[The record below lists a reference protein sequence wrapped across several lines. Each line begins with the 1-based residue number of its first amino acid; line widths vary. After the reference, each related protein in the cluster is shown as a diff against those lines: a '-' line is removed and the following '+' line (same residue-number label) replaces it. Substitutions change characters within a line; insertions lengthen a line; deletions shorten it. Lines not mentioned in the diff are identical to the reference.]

1 MTQTREEFDQYI
13 SENKLTW
20 EQLQRVVRRANH
32 AAEDL
37 FDPELNTDPDTLG
50 TSPWDREEKSMMR
63 ALKKLHL
70 LRIPMHYDRRGQM
83 YVVRQECEHVL
94 FLEADERDLEK
105 LNAEYFK
112 YKKARKGSKEKEIAN
127 SEYAGLAKRML
138 DRGVAFYFSSISEK
152 YEFIHDDGGKWLDN
166 F

>member
-1 MTQTREEFDQYI
+1 MTQTREEFDQWV
-13 SENKLTW
+13 SERKLTW

-37 FDPELNTDPDTLG
+37 FDNE
-50 TSPWDREEKSMMR
+50 SMMK
-63 ALKKLHL
+63 ALRKLHL
-70 LRIPMHYDRRGQM
+70 LHIPMHYDKYGRL

-94 FLEADERDLEK
+94 FDELDERDLEK
-105 LNAEYFK
+105 LNVEYFK
-112 YKKARKGSKEKEIAN
+112 YKRARKGSKEKEFTSA
-127 SEYAGLAKRML
+127 EYQGIAKRMF

-152 YEFIHDDGGKWLDN
+152 YEFIHDDDTWLDS